1 MIKIENI
8 EVVGYAPAIRGARN
22 PMNSWDKS
30 DSAWGT
36 EARAYGN
43 KVFVVGDNDLALM
56 GKLANAGDDH
66 GKAIRYL
73 DVYLDIEAPLYF
85 WKEFK
90 TYRTGRNFLDEENDY
105 DYDDDAI
112 LENYIETN
120 SCSTMHKI
128 HSKEFTVDDFSH
140 EHLDHFGMRL
150 LENTINILNRNRELF
165 LETKNK
171 KYWWQ
176 MIQLLPNSYHQRR
189 TVKLNYQV
197 LRNMYKRRKNHK
209 LDEWKEFCLWIETL
223 PYSELIT
230 GEKNNGT

>member
-1 MIKIENI
+1 MLKIENV

-30 DSAWGT
+30 DSHSYCGD
-36 EARAYGN
+36 YPV
-43 KVFVVGDNDLALM
+43 KPYFVGKNDLALM
-56 GKLANAGDDH
+56 SKLANAGDDH

-90 TYRTGRNFLDEENDY
+90 TYRTGRNFLDDENDY

-165 LETKNK
+165 LETKDK

-176 MIQLLPNSYHQRR
+176 MIQLLTNSYHQRR

-230 GEKNNGT
+230 GEKNNDT